1 MASNPL
7 QVAESYLFALFVM
20 LASGALAS
28 RLAERLRLPD
38 IVLHVLVGFLLGPS
52 ALDVLRIPE
61 GGAFH
66 DAVLSLGAAWIV
78 FQGGLEMRFQVL
90 RRIWLSV
97 LLLATLGL
105 AITAAVV
112 GVAAHVALG
121 LPMLSALLLGS
132 LLASTDPAS
141 LVPIFQRLSIRARV
155 AQAVI
160 AESAFTDATGAMLT
174 ALVLTR
180 VMAASADTH
189 VSAGDLVGQIA
200 RLALGGAVI
209 GAAFGLAAAWLISR
223 YAPPTPG
230 GRSLYLVLAALG
242 SYASAAQ
249 LGASGFMAS
258 FVAGMALVHAPKRW
272 PRVEEPARALL
283 EGFVDGMSLQFR
295 MLIFISLG
303 SQLSLRLL
311 AQHVGV
317 ALIVVAVFMLVAR
330 PLTVLA
336 SLLPDRQAKWSWRE
350 IAFFFWVRE
359 TGTIA
364 IALAG
369 LVQGA
374 RIPGAQ
380 VFTQV
385 AATAVLITLLVQAST
400 TPLVARWLRLIEA

>member
-1 MASNPL
+1 MASNAL
-7 QVAESYLFALFVM
+7 HVAESYLFALFVM

-28 RLAERLRLPD
+28 KVAERLRLPD
-38 IVLHVLVGFLLGPS
+38 IVLYVVAGFLLGP
-52 ALDVLRIPE
+52 AVLGVLSIPQ

-97 LLLATLGL
+97 LLLATVGL

-112 GVAAHVALG
+112 GVAAHVALA

-141 LVPIFQRLSIRARV
+141 LVPVFQRLSIRARV

-174 ALVLTR
+174 ALVLER
-180 VMAASADTH
+180 VMAPGTGVH
-189 VSAGDLVGQIA
+189 AGAADLVEQIA
-200 RLALGGAVI
+200 RLAMGGAAI
-209 GAAFGLAAAWLISR
+209 GLAFGLLAAWLVR
-223 YAPPTPG
+223 RHAPPTPG

-242 SYASAAQ
+242 SYATAAE

-258 FVAGMALVHAPKRW
+258 FVAGMALVHAPRRW
-272 PRVEEPARALL
+272 PKVEEPDRHQL
-283 EGFVDGMSLQFR
+283 EGFVDAMSLQFR

-303 SQLSLRLL
+303 SQVSIPLMAHHLGRTL
-311 AQHVGV
+311 A
-317 ALIVVAVFMLVAR
+317 VVAVFMLVAR

-336 SLLPDRQAKWSWRE
+336 SLLPDRRAKWTWRE
-350 IAFFFWVRE
+350 MVFFFWVRE

-369 LVQGA
+369 LVQSAGA
-374 RIPGAQ
+374 SGAS

-385 AATAVLITLLVQAST
+385 AATAVIATLLLQAST
-400 TPLVARWLRLIEA
+400 TPLVARWLGLLER

>member
-1 MASNPL
+1 MASNAL

-20 LASGALAS
+20 LASGTFAA
-28 RLAERLRLPD
+28 RVAERLRLPD
-38 IVLHVLVGFLLGPS
+38 IVLYVIAGFLLGPTV
-52 ALDVLRIPE
+52 LGVLRIPE

-97 LLLATLGL
+97 FLLATLGL
-105 AITAAVV
+105 AITAAIV
-112 GVAAHVALG
+112 GAAAHFALG
-121 LPMLSALLLGS
+121 LPIMSALLLGS

-174 ALVLTR
+174 ALVLSR
-180 VMAASADTH
+180 VMASGGAHA
-189 VSAGDLVGQIA
+189 SAGDLAEQVV
-200 RLALGGAVI
+200 RLALGGAAI
-209 GAAFGLAAAWLISR
+209 GAAFGLAAAWLVSR
-223 YAPPTPG
+223 HAPPTPG

-242 SYASAAQ
+242 SYAVASE

-272 PRVEEPARALL
+272 PRVEEPARVAL
-283 EGFVDGMSLQFR
+283 EGFVDAMSLQFR
-295 MLIFISLG
+295 MLIFVSLG
-303 SQLSLRLL
+303 SQMNLRLMAHHLGL
-311 AQHVGV
+311 A
-317 ALIVVAVFMLVAR
+317 LLVVAVFMLVAR

-336 SLLPDRQAKWSWRE
+336 SLLPDRRAKWTWRE
-350 IAFFFWVRE
+350 IVFFFWVRE

-374 RIPGAQ
+374 GVSGAQ

-385 AATAVLITLLVQAST
+385 AATAVIATLLLQAST
-400 TPLVARWLRLIEA
+400 TPLLARWLGLVER